1 MMYRNARFAFCWLLL
16 ASALAL
22 AGCRRPAAPSTTA
35 PPSSPGPSSVTP
47 HGGGRGG
54 VGAILPS
61 VGRQTGLNDLKQIA
75 LSYLNFA
82 STGRSP
88 SRLEDLTDLKQE
100 APKVYQA
107 IADGQY
113 VVLWNANLRTPA
125 GTSNTI
131 LAYAKEVPTQGGA

>member
-1 MMYRNARFAFCWLLL
+1 M
-16 ASALAL
+16 
-22 AGCRRPAAPSTTA
+22 PS
-35 PPSSPGPSSVTP
+35 
-47 HGGGRGG
+47 GGGGGG
-54 VGAILPS
+54 VGAMLPS
-61 VGRQTGLNDLKQIA
+61 VGRQMGLNDLKQIA

-131 LAYAKEVPTQGGA
+131 LAYAKEVPTQGGVVVFLDGSARSITVQEFQAAAKAGMP